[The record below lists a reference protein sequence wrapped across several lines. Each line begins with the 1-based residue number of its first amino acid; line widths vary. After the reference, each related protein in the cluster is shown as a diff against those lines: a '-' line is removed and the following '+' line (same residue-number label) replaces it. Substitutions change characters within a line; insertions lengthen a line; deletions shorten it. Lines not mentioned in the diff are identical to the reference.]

1 MAIHKA
7 RDNSFKLILGNHE
20 LFSAFLRNFIPIE
33 SLRNVRPEDIE
44 DITERFLPL
53 FQENR
58 DSDTVKRITLR
69 DPQFGDLPV
78 FFIAIVEHE
87 SSVNFRAPFKMLQ
100 YVTLVL
106 DNWEKE
112 VNQKHP
118 GISETKDFRYPPV
131 FPIVFYDGETPWTA
145 ERNFRSRTAHN
156 DIFAKYIP
164 SFEYELV
171 NLNTYSREDLLDFKD
186 PLSLVMLIDKIRD
199 PEGIELLNQLSEN
212 YFEEL
217 ALKIPPGM
225 GKLLS
230 DVITALLN
238 RVEAPRGKIAA
249 ITDRIE
255 KKEYQT
261 MFEGFVEA
269 VLTER
274 RLGQEEG
281 IQIGAEKAREEER
294 EKARERAYQ
303 EKLESARKLKARGF
317 PADAIAESLDLSL
330 EVVENL

>member
-1 MAIHKA
+1 MAIHKV
-7 RDNSFKLILGNHE
+7 RDNSFKLVLGDNE

-33 SLRNVRPEDIE
+33 VLRNVRPEDIE

-100 YVTLVL
+100 YLTLVL

-112 VNQKHP
+112 ANREHP
-118 GISETKDFRYPPV
+118 GISETRDFRYPPV
-131 FPIVFYDGETPWTA
+131 LPVVFYDGEAPWTA

-156 DIFAKYIP
+156 GIFAKYIP

-171 NLNTYSREDLLDFKD
+171 NLNTYSQEDLLGFKD
-186 PLSLVMLIDKIRD
+186 PLSLVMLIDKIRN
-199 PEGIELLNQLSEN
+199 PEGIELLNQLSES

-230 DVITALLN
+230 DVITVLLD
-238 RVEAPRGKIAA
+238 RVEAPREKIAA

-255 KKEYQT
+255 QKEYQT

-269 VLTER
+269 VLTEK
-274 RLGQEEG
+274 RLG
-281 IQIGAEKAREEER
+281 REEAE
-294 EKARERAYQ
+294 ERAYQ
-303 EKLESARKLKARGF
+303 EQLESARKYKAGGV
-317 PADAIAESLDLSL
+317 PAEMIAENLKLSP